1 MPDEAVLAAQNAMET
16 IKVEKLVHDFLT
28 AQSLKILP
36 QEPFGDAVYQFVDK
50 QDKHAMENFVDEN
63 LAVQVKQLLLTN
75 ADSDDGEMES
85 NMDRI
90 RTQQEELF
98 KAGVLKRK
106 SKNKKIKPRPQT
118 WDSDEDGPWEE
129 QPGAIELIG
138 AEDGENGA
146 DAAPAGRGRKKAT
159 SLLSDDDA
167 SVMFATTKKTAAK
180 KAPAKRAPVKPR
192 APAKAKAPAKAPAK
206 ERKKAVTEIS
216 DDEDNDS
223 DIIMMDE
230 TPAPPKSHP
239 KRAATKGRQTQLS
252 FSQVTQ
258 PKTSTQ
264 RELSDDEISDDDD
277 AFEPMTRKK

>member
-1 MPDEAVLAAQNAMET
+1 MPDEAVLAAQNNMDN

-36 QEPFGDAVYQFVDK
+36 QEPFGDAVTQFVDK
-50 QDKHAMENFVDEN
+50 QDKFAMETFVTEN

-75 ADSDDGEMES
+75 EDSDDGELES

-106 SKNKKIKPRPQT
+106 SKQRKIKPRPQT

-129 QPGAIELIG
+129 QPGAVELSG
-138 AEDGENGA
+138 GEDGEDGE

-159 SLLSDDDA
+159 SLLSDDDV
-167 SVMFATTKKTAAK
+167 SVVSSTMKKTAAK
-180 KAPAKRAPVKPR
+180 KAPAKT
-192 APAKAKAPAKAPAK
+192 KAPAKAPARG
-206 ERKKAVTEIS
+206 RKKAVTEPN

-223 DIIMMDE
+223 DVIMMDE
-230 TPAPPKSHP
+230 APAPVKP
-239 KRAATKGRQTQLS
+239 KRTAAAKGRQTQLN
-252 FSQVTQ
+252 FSQQTR
-258 PKTSTQ
+258 PKTSTA
-264 RELSDDEISDDDD
+264 REWSDDEISDDDD
-277 AFEPMTRKK
+277 AFEPMPKKR